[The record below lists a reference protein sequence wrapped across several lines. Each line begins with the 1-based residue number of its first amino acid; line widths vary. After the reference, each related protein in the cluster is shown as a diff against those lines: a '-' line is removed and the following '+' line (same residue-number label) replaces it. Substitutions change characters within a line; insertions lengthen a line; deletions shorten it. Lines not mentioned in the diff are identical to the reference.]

1 MLLVAQTNVFKGV
14 PILTGA
20 KAIKHKTSHTTAS
33 EGNTIESSSSSQPNR
48 ASSPRGCITH
58 NPSTR
63 TITISCSPARLTDID
78 NKLHDSSLLAK
89 QSPTATW
96 FLSAN
101 LIISKGS
108 IFHID
113 STDTKW
119 LKINSKVD
127 RSSGPK
133 IGPAY
138 TGVLHNL

>member
-1 MLLVAQTNVFKGV
+1 MYSWEFEFLLGLKLSNTKLRILHQVKGIQSN
-14 PILTGA
+14 PLHLLNLTGLLLLEVA
-20 KAIKHKTSHTTAS
+20 SLTT
-33 EGNTIESSSSSQPNR
+33 
-48 ASSPRGCITH
+48 
-58 NPSTR
+58 STR
-63 TITISCSPARLTDID
+63 TITVSCSPARLTDID

-89 QSPTATW
+89 QSPTATR

-101 LIISKGS
+101 LIISKGP

-127 RSSGPK
+127 RSGGPK